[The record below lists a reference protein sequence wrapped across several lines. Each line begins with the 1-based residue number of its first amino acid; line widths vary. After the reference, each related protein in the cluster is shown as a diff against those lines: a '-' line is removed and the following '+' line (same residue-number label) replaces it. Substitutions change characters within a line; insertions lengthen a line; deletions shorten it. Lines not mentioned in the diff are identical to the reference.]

1 MDSTLFA
8 DKSCSI
14 QRKIIFNNVLCYSE
28 VNDLFTG
35 SHHSHFEPLGH
46 GFLVCWACK
55 RGKKGVLS
63 HWMNAG
69 WIWTRMS
76 GDFTLS
82 QHCSLLYYFISHG
95 KEKNIL
101 FSLAIQSNSFPANP
115 LTPTLPS
122 PPPPPHPHFLCHFC
136 VILTPEPAI
145 SFGNMAEW
153 LSGPIMPL
161 CLEILFA

>member
-1 MDSTLFA
+1 M
-8 DKSCSI
+8 CH
-14 QRKIIFNNVLCYSE
+14 SE
-28 VNDLFTG
+28 VNDFLTG
-35 SHHSHFEPLGH
+35 SHYSLFQPLGH

-55 RGKKGVLS
+55 RGKKGILS

-122 PPPPPHPHFLCHFC
+122 PPPPRYFLCHFC

-145 SFGNMAEW
+145 SFGNNNNNNTYIAFIRLAEW

>member
-14 QRKIIFNNVLCYSE
+14 QRKIIFNVLCYSE

-35 SHHSHFEPLGH
+35 SHYSLFQPLGH

-55 RGKKGVLS
+55 RGKKGNSHTLNECGLDLNEDARRFHTWSTLQSFVLFHIS
-63 HWMNAG
+63 WEEKKY
-69 WIWTRMS
+69 IV
-76 GDFTLS
+76 FTCHTEQQLS
-82 QHCSLLYYFISHG
+82 CQ
-95 KEKNIL
+95 
-101 FSLAIQSNSFPANP
+101 PANP
-115 LTPTLPS
+115 NPSS
-122 PPPPPHPHFLCHFC
+122 PPPCYFLCHFC

>member
-1 MDSTLFA
+1 MF
-8 DKSCSI
+8 
-14 QRKIIFNNVLCYSE
+14 RKWIALSLQTNQYPKKNHNVLCHSE
-28 VNDLFTG
+28 VNDFLTG
-35 SHHSHFEPLGH
+35 SHYSLFQPLGH

-55 RGKKGVLS
+55 RGKKGILS

-122 PPPPPHPHFLCHFC
+122 PPPPATFFATFVSFSPQNLPFLL
-136 VILTPEPAI
+136 VIIIIITLI
-145 SFGNMAEW
+145 
-153 LSGPIMPL
+153 
-161 CLEILFA
+161 

>member
-1 MDSTLFA
+1 M
-8 DKSCSI
+8 SCVI
-14 QRKIIFNNVLCYSE
+14 QRLMIFSLGLTIHFFNPWATVFLFVELVKE
-28 VNDLFTG
+28 VRKEILT
-35 SHHSHFEPLGH
+35 
-46 GFLVCWACK
+46 
-55 RGKKGVLS
+55 
-63 HWMNAG
+63 HWMNVG
-69 WIWTRMS
+69 WIWTRMP
-76 GDFTLS
+76 GDFTLG

-95 KEKNIL
+95 KKKKIL

-115 LTPTLPS
+115 LTPTLP
-122 PPPPPHPHFLCHFC
+122 PPPRYFLCHFC

>member
-35 SHHSHFEPLGH
+35 SCHSHFEPLGH
-46 GFLVCWACK
+46 DFLVCWACK
-55 RGKKGVLS
+55 RDKKGILS

-122 PPPPPHPHFLCHFC
+122 PPPPTFFATFVSFSPQNLPFLL
-136 VILTPEPAI
+136 VT
-145 SFGNMAEW
+145 W
-153 LSGPIMPL
+153 LSGSRGPL
-161 CLEILFA
+161 CPCV